1 MDNRIL
7 ELCKSVANSS
17 LDALELRGVK
27 CGMYNVDC
35 HECPFYCGNRDDN
48 MECYENKNKTQ
59 EIAKKY
65 IEDNENNKKESD
77 NMNGKRMKIIDIFN
91 NWNNFKV
98 DTEFYDEDIEDV
110 IFSKSGYGDV
120 VFEDDVSSFRLDYEL
135 IVREPVEYV
144 DFDDIKIG
152 EEFKIEDRNGLLLDN
167 AYVKV
172 EVFNEVKVL
181 EKGYNGDIDIF
192 VVNTDLSKSYGFKF
206 IKSERC

>member
-59 EIAKKY
+59 EIARRY

-77 NMNGKRMKIIDIFN
+77 NMDGKRMKMIDIFN

-98 DTEFYDEDIEDV
+98 GTEFYYEGIEDAV
-110 IFSKSGYGDV
+110 FSKDRYNNV
-120 VFEDDVSSFRLDYEL
+120 VFKNDIYDFSLDSEL
-135 IVREPVEYV
+135 IVKEPEPVEYV
-144 DFDDIKIG
+144 DFDDIEIG
-152 EEFKIEDRNGLLLDN
+152 EEFMIENRDGRMLDST
-167 AYVKV
+167 YVKV
-172 EVFNEVKVL
+172 EAFNEVRVL
-181 EKGYNGDIDIF
+181 EKGCNGDIF
-192 VVNTDLSKSYGFKF
+192 AVNTSLSKSNEFKF
-206 IKSERC
+206 IRK

>member
-17 LDALELRGVK
+17 LNELKLYGVK

-35 HECPFYCGNRDDN
+35 HECPFWCGNRDDN

-59 EIAKKY
+59 EIARKY
-65 IEDNENNKKESD
+65 IEDNVNNKKESD
-77 NMNGKRMKIIDIFN
+77 NMNGKKIKMIDIFN
-91 NWNNFKV
+91 NWDNFKV
-98 DTEFYDEDIEDV
+98 DTEFYYEGIEDAV
-110 IFSKSGYGDV
+110 FSKDRYNNV
-120 VFEDDVSSFRLDYEL
+120 VFKNDIYDFSLDSEL
-135 IVREPVEYV
+135 IVKEPEPVEYV

-206 IKSERC
+206 IRK

>member
-7 ELCKSVANSS
+7 ELCKSVVDSS
-17 LDALELRGVK
+17 LNELKLYGVK

-35 HECPFYCGNRDDN
+35 HECPFWCGNRDDN

-59 EIAKKY
+59 EIARRY

-77 NMNGKRMKIIDIFN
+77 NMDGKRMKMIDIFN

-98 DTEFYDEDIEDV
+98 DTEFYYENIEDAV
-110 IFSKSGYGDV
+110 FSKDRYNNV
-120 VFEDDVSSFRLDYEL
+120 VFKNDIYDFSLDSEL
-135 IVREPVEYV
+135 IVKEPKPVEYV

-206 IKSERC
+206 IRK